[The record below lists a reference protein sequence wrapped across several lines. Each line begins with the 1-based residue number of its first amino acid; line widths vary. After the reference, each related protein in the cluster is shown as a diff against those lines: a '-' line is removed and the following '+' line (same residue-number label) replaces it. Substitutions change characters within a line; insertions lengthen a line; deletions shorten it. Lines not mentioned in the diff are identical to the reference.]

1 MSSVIE
7 KNNQTI
13 AFFNASDYLNAIESS
28 TLALSSLQQEAELES
43 SENNEEESNIDE
55 SSHAAESGIDR
66 LDQCVLQTAVS
77 EYRASIQTGGSCDF
91 IYDHGISI
99 PTSPTVD
106 IQTLSAILIF
116 NTALAYH
123 LAAESQDTPTH
134 TESLKKAQRLYRLVY
149 YVDTSTRST
158 GMPFQFA
165 VINNLGVVERKLGN
179 TAVSNQCFDYLAY
192 LLENTNFEDYQV
204 YDQ

>member
-1 MSSVIE
+1 MTMSSVIE

-99 PTSPTVD
+99 PTSVKVD
-106 IQTLSAILIF
+106 TDILSAIAIF
-116 NTALAYH
+116 NSALAHH
-123 LAAESQDTPTH
+123 LAAESLDTPTS
-134 TESLKKAQRLYRLVY
+134 TEALQKAQRLYHLAY
-149 YVDTSTRST
+149 HVDTSSRSLL
-158 GMPFQFA
+158 FQFA

-179 TAVSNQCFDYLAY
+179 TSVSNQCFDYLAY
-192 LLENTNFEDYQV
+192 LLENTNFEDQQV
-204 YDQ
+204 

>member
-1 MSSVIE
+1 MTSISAIIE

-13 AFFNASDYLNAIESS
+13 AFFNANDYLNAIESS
-28 TLALSSLQQEAELES
+28 TLALTSLREA
-43 SENNEEESNIDE
+43 SENNGEESNIDE
-55 SSHAAESGIDR
+55 SHAEFSGINR
-66 LDQCVLQTAVS
+66 LDECVLLSAVS
-77 EYRASIQTGGSCDF
+77 EHRRAIHDTNNSDYF

-165 VINNLGVVERKLGN
+165 VINNHGVVERKLGN
-179 TAVSNQCFDYLAY
+179 TAVSNQFFDYLAY
-192 LLENTNFEDYQV
+192 LVENSKDHQV
-204 YDQ
+204 L